1 MGVSTRNRV
10 LNRLKNTKYYVDLY
24 VFIDFARLV
33 VNFFSFFFRI
43 WYQMQRYNTGDS
55 YDPDHQNKV
64 AMNQNMSTLEQDL
77 KKQILGRSKAEKVF
91 RPWWDTVEDYLLNCL
106 VLLGKKYLCFAYNPR
121 LYDRRRKFTYK
132 VFDMAIKKKLP
143 NPKLGEKKVFIMFSN
158 CHQSFSSSQDMAHIL
173 H

>member
-10 LNRLKNTKYYVDLY
+10 LNRLINTKYYVDLY
-24 VFIDFARLV
+24 IFIDFDKIVA
-33 VNFFSFFFRI
+33 NFSLFFFRI

-106 VLLGKKYLCFAYNPR
+106 VLLGKEVSLLYL
-121 LYDRRRKFTYK
+121 
-132 VFDMAIKKKLP
+132 
-143 NPKLGEKKVFIMFSN
+143 
-158 CHQSFSSSQDMAHIL
+158 
-173 H
+173 

>member
-1 MGVSTRNRV
+1 MFSSI
-10 LNRLKNTKYYVDLY
+10 LPDLLS
-24 VFIDFARLV
+24 I
-33 VNFFSFFFRI
+33 FFLFFFRI

-106 VLLGKKYLCFAYNPR
+106 VLLGKNYNHSN
-121 LYDRRRKFTYK
+121 
-132 VFDMAIKKKLP
+132 M
-143 NPKLGEKKVFIMFSN
+143 KLGKQVYFGTFCDVKRGVPQLCSLLVYCRSLVLVCRNFEM
-158 CHQSFSSSQDMAHIL
+158 
-173 H
+173 

>member
-1 MGVSTRNRV
+1 MLIFMFSSI
-10 LNRLKNTKYYVDLY
+10 LPDLLS
-24 VFIDFARLV
+24 I
-33 VNFFSFFFRI
+33 FFLFFFRI

-121 LYDRRRKFTYK
+121 LYDRRSKFTYK